1 MKNQS
6 ILVADKDTAFLRDI
20 SCCLTGAGYEVE
32 TTTSTVHVIS
42 NILKKKTPVVLL
54 GSDFDNRIDLVDL
67 VRLLKKCNQHLAV
80 ILVSDEASL
89 PGVQK
94 IRKEGIFYYAMR
106 PVDAEDRDEIKQ
118 AAICA
123 LKSVEHDLQQE
134 RSVDSHI
141 NIHNLAEGVKPC

>member
-20 SCCLTGAGYEVE
+20 AYCLTGAGYDVE
-32 TTTSTVHVIS
+32 TTSSTVHVIS

-54 GSDFDNRIDLVDL
+54 GSDFDNRINLVDL
-67 VRLLKKCNQHLAV
+67 VRLLKKCNRHLAV

-89 PGVQK
+89 PFVQK
-94 IRKEGIFYYAMR
+94 IRKEGIFYYALR
-106 PVDAEDRDEIKQ
+106 PVDSEDRDEIKQ

-123 LKSVEHDLQQE
+123 FKAVELDLQQE
-134 RSVDSHI
+134 RPVDCPDDVHK
-141 NIHNLAEGVKPC
+141 LPEGVRPC